1 MGLFTNILKIGAMM
15 DWASPVVNGVRKANG
30 DGMIEFSDAEFKVAD
45 RIIRRH
51 GGRGIDVTHELDWY
65 QMVPRKN
72 YDACIADLRKNGIDV

>member
-45 RIIRRH
+45 KIIRKH

-65 QMVPRKN
+65 QMVPHRN